1 MQIHVTSLT
10 SMCRWQMSQFS
21 FEYPLFLLVVLL
33 FVLCAKFCKE
43 RSRAIF
49 FPHVKTLMMEGRGVS
64 SLLIW
69 LKWIGITAAI
79 IALASPVITKSYT
92 NSKKEGRDIVL
103 IVDSSDSM
111 RQRGFDPSDIM
122 KSKFDVVKEVV
133 GDFIQKRKDDRI
145 GMVTFAD
152 IAFIAS
158 PLTFEKKFL
167 TDITKMQRMGIA
179 GKRTAINDA
188 IVQSYNLLSKS
199 KAKSKIA
206 ILLTDGVD
214 NMSKIPF
221 QDVINLIKK
230 RDIKLYTIGIGDA
243 RDYNGAYLKALADA
257 GHGEAYGARDA
268 TTLEKI
274 YEEIDK
280 LEATKI
286 DDKKIVQHTYLYIY
300 PLFLAILSLI
310 LFIYVRNSKG
320 V

>member
-1 MQIHVTSLT
+1 
-10 SMCRWQMSQFS
+10 MCRWQMSQFS
-21 FEYPLFLLVVLL
+21 FEYPLLLLVILL

-49 FPHVKTLMMEGRGVS
+49 FPHVKTLMMQGRSGS
-64 SLLIW
+64 SLLNV
-69 LKWIGITAAI
+69 LKWVGIVSAV

-103 IVDSSDSM
+103 ILDSSDSM
-111 RQRGFDPSDIM
+111 RQRGFDPTDIM
-122 KSKFDVVKEVV
+122 RNKFDVVKDVV
-133 GDFIQKRKDDRI
+133 GDFIEKRKNDRI

-167 TDITKMQRMGIA
+167 TDITKMQKMGIA

-206 ILLTDGVD
+206 ILLTDGID

-221 QDVINLIKK
+221 PDVKNLIEK
-230 RDIKLYTIGIGDA
+230 RDIKLYAIGIGDE

-268 TTLEKI
+268 KTLEKI

-300 PLFLAILSLI
+300 PLFLAILSLL
-310 LFIYVRNSKG
+310 LFMYFRNSRG
-320 V
+320 L

>member
-1 MQIHVTSLT
+1 
-10 SMCRWQMSQFS
+10 MSQFS
-21 FEYPLFLLVVLL
+21 FEYPFLLALILL
-33 FVLCAKFCKE
+33 FIVCAKFCKE

-49 FPHVKTLMMEGRGVS
+49 FPHVNTLMAQSAGNS
-64 SLLIW
+64 SLLSI
-69 LKWIGITAAI
+69 LKWVGITAAI

-103 IVDSSDSM
+103 IIDSSDSM
-111 RQRGFDPSDIM
+111 RQRGFDPNDIM
-122 KSKFDVVKEVV
+122 RNKFDVVKEVV
-133 GDFIQKRKDDRI
+133 GDFIETREDDRI

-167 TDITKMQRMGIA
+167 TDITKMQQMGIA

-188 IVQSYNLLSKS
+188 VVQSYNLLSKS

-206 ILLTDGVD
+206 ILLTDGID
-214 NMSKIPF
+214 NMSKISF
-221 QDVINLIKK
+221 ADVKSLIEK
-230 RDIKLYTIGIGDA
+230 RDIKLYAIGIGDE
-243 RDYNGAYLKALADA
+243 RDYNGQYLKTLAEA
-257 GHGEAYGARDA
+257 GKGLAFGARDA
-268 TTLEKI
+268 DTLNRV

-286 DDKKIVQHTYLYIY
+286 DNKKIVQHTYLYIY
-300 PLFLAILSLI
+300 PLFSAILSLL
-310 LFIYVRNSKG
+310 LFMYVRNSRG

>member
-1 MQIHVTSLT
+1 MAKSAKNTSLL
-10 SMCRWQMSQFS
+10 S
-21 FEYPLFLLVVLL
+21 F
-33 FVLCAKFCKE
+33 
-43 RSRAIF
+43 
-49 FPHVKTLMMEGRGVS
+49 
-64 SLLIW
+64 
-69 LKWIGITAAI
+69 LKWLGIVSAV
-79 IALASPVITKSYT
+79 IALASPVITKSYS

-103 IVDSSDSM
+103 IIDSSDSM
-111 RQRGFDPSDIM
+111 RQRGFDANDLW

-133 GDFIQKRKDDRI
+133 GDFIEKRKNDRI

-167 TDITKMQRMGIA
+167 TDITKMQKMGVA

-214 NMSKIPF
+214 NMSKVPF
-221 QDVINLIKK
+221 ADVISLMEK
-230 RDIKLYTIGIGDA
+230 RDIKLYAIGIGDQ
-243 RDYNGAYLKALADA
+243 RDYNGQYLQALAKA
-257 GHGEAYGARDA
+257 GKGLAFGARDA
-268 TTLEKI
+268 STLEQVYK
-274 YEEIDK
+274 EIDK

-286 DDKKIVQHTYLYIY
+286 NNKKIVQHTYLYIY
-300 PLFLAILSLI
+300 PLFVAIMSLL
-310 LFIYVRNSKG
+310 LFIYFRNSKG

>member
-1 MQIHVTSLT
+1 
-10 SMCRWQMSQFS
+10 MSQFS
-21 FEYPLFLLVVLL
+21 FEYPFLLAVILL
-33 FVLCAKFCKE
+33 FVVCAKFCKE

-49 FPHVKTLMMEGRGVS
+49 FPHVNTLMARSAGRS
-64 SLLIW
+64 SWLNV
-69 LKWIGITAAI
+69 LKWLGIVSAV
-79 IALASPVITKSYT
+79 IALASPVITKSYSNT
-92 NSKKEGRDIVL
+92 KKEGRDIVL
-103 IVDSSDSM
+103 ILDSSDSM
-111 RQRGFDPSDIM
+111 RQRGFDPADLWRN
-122 KSKFDVVKEVV
+122 KFDVVKEVV
-133 GDFIQKRKDDRI
+133 GDFIKRRANDRI

-167 TDITKMQRMGIA
+167 TDITKMQQMGAA

-214 NMSKIPF
+214 NMSKVPF
-221 QDVINLIKK
+221 SDVLGLIEK
-230 RDIKLYTIGIGDA
+230 RDIKLYTIGIGDE
-243 RDYNGAYLKALADA
+243 RDYNAQYLQALAKA
-257 GHGEAYGARDA
+257 GKGIAFGARNA

-274 YEEIDK
+274 YTEIDK

-286 DDKKIVQHTYLYIY
+286 DDKKIVQHTYLYLY
-300 PLFLAILSLI
+300 PLFIAIISLL
-310 LFIYVRNSKG
+310 LFIYFRNSKG